1 MTKTSIRP
9 EGSDSIE
16 KQGSINRI
24 AVVDVNRVVAQSA
37 QVQTLKSEQAQKS
50 QELQQWLNSVK
61 AEVDSKQTNEE
72 KQKLVTAYNQE
83 FTKRQEIIRADYTQK
98 LQMIEK
104 SINETI
110 SEEAKN
116 QGYDI
121 VLAKHFVLFGG
132 DDITDDVAK
141 IVK

>member
-132 DDITDDVAK
+132 E
-141 IVK
+141 